1 MTHDSS
7 MTNPPPLSAHTA
19 STNHAQDFANFI
31 EKIKPNR
38 LIAQPVY
45 QQLAHNI
52 IQLIE
57 SGQIDEGF
65 SLPSERMLAEQ
76 LQLSR
81 TTIRHCYNELRTYK
95 HIDTQGRAGVVIN
108 PVPRLNPTLGKLKGF
123 TQEMLEQ
130 GITPSTRLIE
140 RQIVNDRMIATLFNR
155 PSSAQFLKLIRIRSG
170 NDVPLS
176 YEVAWY
182 DLTAAPG
189 IGDWDVEGSAYDYL
203 KVHCGIAFGEG
214 EQTIEA
220 VLSSPTEES
229 ALDIAKQSPCLLMKR
244 KLPSISGQLI
254 EYVEGVFRGDTYTYR
269 IKLDP

>member
-1 MTHDSS
+1 MTHDIFGSDQALAAS
-7 MTNPPPLSAHTA
+7 PTPAAH
-19 STNHAQDFANFI
+19 STLDCAKFI
-31 EKIKPNR
+31 EKIRPNR

-45 QQLAHNI
+45 QQLANNI
-52 IQLIE
+52 IQIIE
-57 SGQIDEGF
+57 SGELGEGF
-65 SLPSERMLAEQ
+65 SLPSERTLAEQ

-108 PVPRLNPTLGKLKGF
+108 SIPRLNPQLGKLKGF

-130 GITPSTRLIE
+130 GMTPSTRLIE
-140 RQIVNDRMIATLFNR
+140 RKIVNDRVMSTLFNR
-155 PSSAQFLKLIRIRSG
+155 PSSAQFLKLVRIRSG

-182 DLTAAPG
+182 DLTAAPS
-189 IGDWDVEGSAYDYL
+189 IADWDVAGSAYEYL
-203 KVHCGIAFGEG
+203 KVHCGIAFAEG

-220 VLSSPTEES
+220 VLSSPIEEA
-229 ALDIAKQSPCLLMKR
+229 ALGIDKQSPCLLMKR
-244 KLPSISGQLI
+244 KLPSVSGQLI

-269 IKLDP
+269 IKLAP

>member
-1 MTHDSS
+1 MTDNLLSS
-7 MTNPPPLSAHTA
+7 NQAIAPSAQNA
-19 STNHAQDFANFI
+19 LDFAKFI
-31 EKIKPNR
+31 EKIRPNR

-57 SGQIDEGF
+57 SGVIDEGF
-65 SLPSERMLAEQ
+65 SLPSERMLANQ
-76 LQLSR
+76 LKLSR
-81 TTIRHCYNELRTYK
+81 TTIRHCYNDLRAYK
-95 HIDTQGRAGVVIN
+95 HIDTQGRAGAVIN
-108 PVPRLNPTLGKLKGF
+108 PIPRLNPPLGKLKGF

-130 GITPSTRLIE
+130 GISPSTRLIE
-140 RQIVNDRMIATLFNR
+140 RKIVNDRMIATLFNR
-155 PSSAQFLKLIRIRSG
+155 PSSAQFLKLVRIRSG

-182 DLTAAPG
+182 DLTAAPD
-189 IGDWDVEGSAYDYL
+189 IAQWDVVGSAYEYL
-203 KVHCGIAFGEG
+203 KIHCGIAFAEG

-220 VLSSPTEES
+220 VLSSSTEEA
-229 ALDIAKQSPCLLMKR
+229 ALGIDKQSPCLLMKR
-244 KLPSISGQLI
+244 KLPSVSGQLI